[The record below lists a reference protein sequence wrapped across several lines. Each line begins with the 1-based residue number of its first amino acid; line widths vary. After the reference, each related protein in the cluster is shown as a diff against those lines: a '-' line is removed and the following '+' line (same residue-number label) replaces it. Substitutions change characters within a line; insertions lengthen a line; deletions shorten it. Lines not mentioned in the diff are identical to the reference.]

1 VACGYRAIELLKA
14 HIRVLSL
21 GVLYIAAVFRL
32 RSPGGLVSPSRWRS
46 ARCRRSTWPEIS
58 LTV

>member
-32 RSPGGLVSPSRWRS
+32 RSPGVLVSPSRWRS
-46 ARCRRSTWPEIS
+46 ARCWRSTWP
-58 LTV
+58 